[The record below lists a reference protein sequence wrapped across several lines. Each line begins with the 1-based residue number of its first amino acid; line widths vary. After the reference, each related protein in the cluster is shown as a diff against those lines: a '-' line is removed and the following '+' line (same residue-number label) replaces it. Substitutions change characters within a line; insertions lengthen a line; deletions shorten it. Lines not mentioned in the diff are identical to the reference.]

1 MHASGTANEGLERE
15 TAGHATALPVGAEP
29 NAEFFAWLRRM
40 RDTEP
45 VSFDPTTGLWS
56 VFGRDEAVQAM
67 TNPSLFVNDLSSLT
81 PPQED
86 YDTFFKGN
94 IAAMDEPRHR
104 QFRGLVQKVF
114 SARYIGSLEEKLTG
128 IATGL
133 VDGFTGEERFDVAES
148 LAFPF
153 PVTVIA
159 DILGADLK
167 DVDQFAQWADLLHVG
182 SNSMD
187 GLNNAARNIRSLNAY
202 IFDLIDKRRAER
214 HDDLISLLIDAE
226 LDGHRLADDE
236 IVGFAGVLL
245 MGGITTTAA
254 LISNIVLTFDQHP
267 EDWARVRAD
276 RTLVP
281 KAIEEIIRLRP
292 SFSSFLRM
300 VAEDTELGGEFI
312 PGGSIM
318 KIWVSSANRDAT
330 AFPDAERFDI
340 DRTPNRHN
348 GFGQGIHF
356 CIGAPLARLEGR
368 IAFNLLLDRFTELRV
383 DHDSP
388 ISFLDTN
395 DMIGATRLPAVAVPA

>member
-1 MHASGTANEGLERE
+1 MPGTINNGAAED
-15 TAGHATALPVGAEP
+15 AVGHTEILPQGAEP
-29 NAEFFAWLRRM
+29 NAEFFAWLQRM

-56 VFGRDEAVQAM
+56 VFGREEAVQVM
-67 TNPSLFVNDLSSLT
+67 TSPDVFVNDLSSLT

-86 YDTFFKGN
+86 YDVFFKGN

-104 QFRGLVQKVF
+104 KFRQLVQKVF
-114 SARYIGSLEEKLTG
+114 SARYIAGLEEKLTG

-133 VDGFTGEERFDVAES
+133 VDSITGQERFDIAAS

-159 DILGADLK
+159 DILGADLEDTDK
-167 DVDQFAQWADLLHVG
+167 FAAWAELLHVG
-182 SNSMD
+182 SNSLD
-187 GLNNAARNIRSLNAY
+187 GLNNAAKHLKSLNAY
-202 IFDLIDKRRAER
+202 IFDLIDKRRVEPR
-214 HDDLISLLIDAE
+214 DDLISLLIAAE
-226 LDGHRLADDE
+226 LEGHKLADDE

-267 EDWARVRAD
+267 DLWARVRAD

-281 KAIEEIIRLRP
+281 KAIEEVVRMRP

-300 VAEDTELGGEFI
+300 AAEDTELGGEFV

-318 KIWVSSANRDAT
+318 KIWVSSANRDA
-330 AFPDAERFDI
+330 AHWQDPDVFDI
-340 DRTPNRHN
+340 DRESNRHN

-356 CIGAPLARLEGR
+356 CIGAPLARLESR
-368 IAFNLLLDRFTELRV
+368 IAFNLLLDRFTELKV
-383 DHDSP
+383 DHDRP
-388 ISFLDTN
+388 ITFLDTN
-395 DMIGATRLPAVAVPA
+395 DMIGATQLPVVTVPA